1 MSRHIAARAGALT
14 LALFAFLGADLRAQA
29 GADQVARA
37 SSRIPS
43 TGTRW
48 LVDPAHSQVDFRV
61 SHLVGRVRGTFD
73 DWFGVIVT
81 QDDDWTR
88 GTVNVTVQTRSVN
101 TGNVNRDA
109 DLRSDRFFAADSFPR
124 LTFESTG
131 IVATDSTVE
140 IGGILTIKGHSRH
153 VVLTGQ
159 YRGTAKD
166 YTGQKRI
173 AFDATTVV
181 NRRDFGLEY
190 AETVNGVPGIGDQ
203 VEITIAIE
211 AIRVN

>member
-1 MSRHIAARAGALT
+1 MLT
-14 LALFAFLGADLRAQA
+14 LALLAVLSADGRAQV

-48 LVDPAHSQVDFRV
+48 LVDPTHSQVDFRV
-61 SHLVGRVRGTFD
+61 RHLVGRVRGTFD

-101 TGNVNRDA
+101 TGNANRDA
-109 DLRSDRFFAADSFPR
+109 DLRSDRFFATDSFPR
-124 LTFESTG
+124 MTFESTG

-140 IGGILTIKGHSRH
+140 IGGILTIKGRSHH

-166 YTGQKRI
+166 YVGQKRI

-190 AETVNGVPGIGDQ
+190 AEMVNGVPGIGDE
-203 VEITIAIE
+203 VEITIALE